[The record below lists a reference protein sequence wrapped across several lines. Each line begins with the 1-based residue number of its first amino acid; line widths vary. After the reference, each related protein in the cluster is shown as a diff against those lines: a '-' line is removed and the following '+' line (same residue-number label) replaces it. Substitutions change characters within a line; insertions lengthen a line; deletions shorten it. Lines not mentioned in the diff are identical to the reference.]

1 MLNAEEVKWGYRYVL
16 GRDPEGEGI
25 VASQAQS
32 FPDWQGLRESLF
44 ASEEFKALPTYRG
57 RSSKWVASDI
67 LGGKR
72 TIWLDLGDDFVSR
85 AALMDSYETLETGVV
100 SALSQK
106 GDVFLDIGANIGWY
120 TLLASTLVGR
130 AGHIH
135 AFEPREPTLGYLRR
149 TIAMNRLQ
157 SMVTVHDFGLGD
169 VGGEFLLGWAHGS
182 RNPGSAHLVG
192 AESPQI
198 EADKIQIKTLDAL
211 NMPKID
217 FIRLDVEGA
226 EPRVIAGGRKAIE
239 TRCPI
244 ILSELYP
251 EQLRVDGI
259 GDLSPV
265 KSPAAARDLVEDRLG
280 TLMAR
285 ALEVGPAEPGKG
297 DRHVVDAE
305 RLRGGEVGFERMDA
319 VIVGARVVG
328 VAPPRPGADHVDL
341 GPDRLPRGVGARVA
355 LAFAP
360 MPPRIVT
367 PPESA
372 LVARNCVSSSSV
384 CAGLRSRPTKPRP
397 HRPSTGRPLWDR

>member
-1 MLNAEEVKWGYRYVL
+1 MFLPLVSRAIRFGRPSLSWSRSVMWSSPPVQRCCAKRTGFLGARVEEGAKLQLDESGCAFQLKAALSRFLKIELREPYAQRRRSQMGLSIRARPGSGRRRHRCKPGPEFSRLARAPRVAVCL
-16 GRDPEGEGI
+16 GGI
-25 VASQAQS
+25 QS
-32 FPDWQGLRESLF
+32 FTDLSGP
-44 ASEEFKALPTYRG
+44 
-57 RSSKWVASDI
+57 SSKWVASDI

-226 EPRVIAGGRKAIE
+226 EPRVIVGGRKAIE

-244 ILSELYP
+244 ILAHIANS
-251 EQLRVDGI
+251 
-259 GDLSPV
+259 
-265 KSPAAARDLVEDRLG
+265 VER
-280 TLMAR
+280 
-285 ALEVGPAEPGKG
+285 
-297 DRHVVDAE
+297 
-305 RLRGGEVGFERMDA
+305 
-319 VIVGARVVG
+319 
-328 VAPPRPGADHVDL
+328 
-341 GPDRLPRGVGARVA
+341 
-355 LAFAP
+355 
-360 MPPRIVT
+360 
-367 PPESA
+367 
-372 LVARNCVSSSSV
+372 
-384 CAGLRSRPTKPRP
+384 
-397 HRPSTGRPLWDR
+397 